1 MAAFPQR
8 LIIKSPSRRNTTL
21 KQEPGKQAR
30 KERENNRGLT
40 TRQISTEV
48 HWLWH
53 HQCGSHLAHCWQLI
67 QLGKGETMEWKEQR
81 RCNQKFL
88 PLAGLLF
95 DALSKVSLPWVAL
108 SSHRCTEELCRS
120 MQPLLFL
127 LSALR
132 ATRVPLSQ
140 AGARCLGWR
149 SVQQ

>member
-30 KERENNRGLT
+30 KERENNNRGLT

-95 DALSKVSLPWVAL
+95 DTL
-108 SSHRCTEELCRS
+108 ERS
-120 MQPLLFL
+120 
-127 LSALR
+127 
-132 ATRVPLSQ
+132 
-140 AGARCLGWR
+140 
-149 SVQQ
+149 